1 MDDQGGL
8 TEKELQNLLLYI
20 VQFLSSQSSKNDKQ
34 GSSGKSNEA
43 NSLGKTEKSF
53 ISNILQE
60 KYNSLSQ
67 LLANAL
73 EQIEQTKS
81 LEKTLLSYLDYNIT
95 KVENHLIQIDFWQNH
110 NLHKDIMTLRSQMQ
124 QQLFQLEQEKVRTRA
139 QLNSQQIQLSKEARS
154 LMKELNE
161 IKIQLNIFSKQNGR
175 PL

>member
-1 MDDQGGL
+1 MSQGDIS
-8 TEKELQNLLLYI
+8 EKELLKNLPYLL
-20 VQFLSSQSSKNDKQ
+20 QFLSSHSS
-34 GSSGKSNEA
+34 SNNTNNLPENSNNG

-53 ISNILQE
+53 ISSILKE

-81 LEKTLLSYLDYNIT
+81 LEKTLLSYLDYSIT

-110 NLHKDIMTLRSQMQ
+110 NLHKDIMTLRAQMQ
-124 QQLFQLEQEKVRTRA
+124 QQLFQLEQEKVRT
-139 QLNSQQIQLSKEARS
+139 QTQINSQQIQLSREARS
-154 LMKELNE
+154 LIKELNE

>member
-1 MDDQGGL
+1 MSQGDIS
-8 TEKELQNLLLYI
+8 EKELLKNLPYLL
-20 VQFLSSQSSKNDKQ
+20 QFLSSHSS
-34 GSSGKSNEA
+34 SNNTSNSPENSNNG
-43 NSLGKTEKSF
+43 NSLDKTEKSF
-53 ISNILQE
+53 ISNILKE

-67 LLANAL
+67 LLVNAL

-81 LEKTLLSYLDYNIT
+81 LEKTLLSYLDYSIT

-161 IKIQLNIFSKQNGR
+161 IKIQLNIFNR
-175 PL
+175 